1 MAKIKIYNNDTNR
14 METYYRGEQE
24 AMPYVTGRTLTV
36 KEFRGSSNSNLL
48 WTEKRAMLAWNSQR
62 YIYGKPI
69 KVGYAFRRP
78 WEGGHSTL
86 SQHYAGLAFDVGQ
99 TLTTTTERNNLY
111 NSAVNSGVWTYVEP
125 QILTPTWI
133 HFDKRRGNPACS
145 TGGYPQIQVGSR
157 GAYVMIA
164 QDDLNTLGYK
174 TGGLDG
180 IFGSNTQTAV
190 RNYQQNK
197 GLAVDGIIGCN
208 TWRSLQEDVLGKGKT
223 STTID

>member
-99 TLTTTTERNNLY
+99 TLTTTERNNLY

-145 TGGYPQIQVGSR
+145 TGGYPQIQMGSR

-190 RNYQQNK
+190 KNYQQNK

>member
-24 AMPYVTGRTLTV
+24 TMPYVTGRTLTV

-99 TLTTTTERNNLY
+99 TLTTTERNNLY

-145 TGGYPQIQVGSR
+145 TGGYPQIQMGSR

-190 RNYQQNK
+190 RNYQPNK
-197 GLAVDGIIGCN
+197 GLAVDGIVGCN

>member
-99 TLTTTTERNNLY
+99 TLTTTERNNLY

-145 TGGYPQIQVGSR
+145 TGGYPQIQLGSR

-190 RNYQQNK
+190 KSYQQNK

>member
-99 TLTTTTERNNLY
+99 TLTTTERNNLY

-145 TGGYPQIQVGSR
+145 TGGYPQIQMGSR

-174 TGGLDG
+174 TGGLDR

-190 RNYQQNK
+190 KNYQQNK

>member
-24 AMPYVTGRTLTV
+24 AMPYVTGRTLIV

-99 TLTTTTERNNLY
+99 TLTTTERNNLY

-145 TGGYPQIQVGSR
+145 TGGYPQIQMGSR

>member
-99 TLTTTTERNNLY
+99 TLTTTERNNLY

-145 TGGYPQIQVGSR
+145 TGGYPQIQIGSR

-190 RNYQQNK
+190 KSYQQNK
-197 GLAVDGIIGCN
+197 GLAVDGIVGCN

>member
-24 AMPYVTGRTLTV
+24 TMPYVTGRTLTV

-99 TLTTTTERNNLY
+99 TLTTTERNNLY

-145 TGGYPQIQVGSR
+145 TGGYPQIQMGSR

-197 GLAVDGIIGCN
+197 GLAVDGIVGCN
-208 TWRSLQEDVLGKGKT
+208 TWRSHQEDVLGKGKT

>member
-99 TLTTTTERNNLY
+99 TLSTIERNNLY

-145 TGGYPQIQVGSR
+145 TGGYPQIQMGSR

>member
-99 TLTTTTERNNLY
+99 TLTTTERNNLY

-145 TGGYPQIQVGSR
+145 TGGYPQIQMGSR

-190 RNYQQNK
+190 RSYQQNK

>member
-99 TLTTTTERNNLY
+99 TLTTTERNNLY

-145 TGGYPQIQVGSR
+145 TGGYPQIQMGSR

-180 IFGSNTQTAV
+180 IFGSNTQIAV
-190 RNYQQNK
+190 KNYQQNK

>member
-99 TLTTTTERNNLY
+99 TLTTTERNNLY

-190 RNYQQNK
+190 KNYQQNK

>member
-99 TLTTTTERNNLY
+99 TLTTTERNNLY

-190 RNYQQNK
+190 RSYQQNK

>member
-99 TLTTTTERNNLY
+99 TLTTTERNNLY

-145 TGGYPQIQVGSR
+145 TGGYPQIQMGSR

-197 GLAVDGIIGCN
+197 GLAVDGIVGCN
-208 TWRSLQEDVLGKGKT
+208 TWRSLQEDVLGK
-223 STTID
+223 

>member
-36 KEFRGSSNSNLL
+36 KEFRGSSTSNLL

-99 TLTTTTERNNLY
+99 TLTTTERNNLY

-145 TGGYPQIQVGSR
+145 TGGYPQIQMGSR

-190 RNYQQNK
+190 KNYQQNK

>member
-99 TLTTTTERNNLY
+99 TLTTTERNNLY

-145 TGGYPQIQVGSR
+145 TGGYPQIQMGSR

-190 RNYQQNK
+190 KSYQQNK
-197 GLAVDGIIGCN
+197 GLAVDGIVGCN

>member
-24 AMPYVTGRTLTV
+24 TMPYVTGRTLTV

-99 TLTTTTERNNLY
+99 TLTTTERNNLY

-145 TGGYPQIQVGSR
+145 TGGYPQIQMGSR

-174 TGGLDG
+174 TGGL
-180 IFGSNTQTAV
+180 
-190 RNYQQNK
+190 RNIWKQYTNSSK
-197 GLAVDGIIGCN
+197 ELSA
-208 TWRSLQEDVLGKGKT
+208 K
-223 STTID
+223 

>member
-99 TLTTTTERNNLY
+99 TLTTTERNNLY

-145 TGGYPQIQVGSR
+145 TGGYPQIQMGSR

-180 IFGSNTQTAV
+180 IFGSNTQIAV
-190 RNYQQNK
+190 KSYQQNK

>member
-99 TLTTTTERNNLY
+99 TLSTIERNNLY

-145 TGGYPQIQVGSR
+145 TGGYPQIQMGSR
-157 GAYVMIA
+157 GAYVMIV

-190 RNYQQNK
+190 KNYQQNK

>member
-99 TLTTTTERNNLY
+99 TLTTTERNNLY

-145 TGGYPQIQVGSR
+145 TGGYPQIQLGSR

-180 IFGSNTQTAV
+180 IFGSNTQIAV
-190 RNYQQNK
+190 KSYQQNK

>member
-86 SQHYAGLAFDVGQ
+86 SQHYAGLAFDVGL
-99 TLTTTTERNNLY
+99 TLTTTERNNLY

-145 TGGYPQIQVGSR
+145 TGGYPQIQMGSR

-190 RNYQQNK
+190 KSYQQNK

>member
-99 TLTTTTERNNLY
+99 TLTTIERNNLY

-145 TGGYPQIQVGSR
+145 TGGYPQIQMGSR

-180 IFGSNTQTAV
+180 IFGSNTQIAV
-190 RNYQQNK
+190 KNYQQNK

>member
-1 MAKIKIYNNDTNR
+1 MHLEDHGKGDT
-14 METYYRGEQE
+14 
-24 AMPYVTGRTLTV
+24 
-36 KEFRGSSNSNLL
+36 
-48 WTEKRAMLAWNSQR
+48 
-62 YIYGKPI
+62 
-69 KVGYAFRRP
+69 
-78 WEGGHSTL
+78 
-86 SQHYAGLAFDVGQ
+86 QHYAGLAFDVGQ
-99 TLTTTTERNNLY
+99 TLTTTERNNLY

-145 TGGYPQIQVGSR
+145 TGGYPQIQMGSR

-190 RNYQQNK
+190 KNYQQNK

>member
-99 TLTTTTERNNLY
+99 TLTTTERNNLY

-190 RNYQQNK
+190 KSYQQNK
-197 GLAVDGIIGCN
+197 GLAVDGIVGCN

>member
-24 AMPYVTGRTLTV
+24 TMPYVTGRTLTV

-99 TLTTTTERNNLY
+99 TLTTTERNNLY

-145 TGGYPQIQVGSR
+145 TGGYPQIQMGSR

-190 RNYQQNK
+190 KNYQQNK

>member
-99 TLTTTTERNNLY
+99 TLTTTERNNLY

-125 QILTPTWI
+125 KILTPTWI

-145 TGGYPQIQVGSR
+145 TGGYPQIQMGSR

>member
-99 TLTTTTERNNLY
+99 TLTTTERNNLY

-145 TGGYPQIQVGSR
+145 TGGYPQIQMGSR

-190 RNYQQNK
+190 KNYQQNK

-223 STTID
+223 STTIH

>member
-99 TLTTTTERNNLY
+99 TLTTTERNNLY

-208 TWRSLQEDVLGKGKT
+208 TWKSLQEDVLGKGKT

>member
-24 AMPYVTGRTLTV
+24 TMPYVTGRTLTV

-48 WTEKRAMLAWNSQR
+48 WTEKSAMLAWNSQR

-99 TLTTTTERNNLY
+99 TLTTTERNNLY

-145 TGGYPQIQVGSR
+145 TGGYPQIQMGSR

-197 GLAVDGIIGCN
+197 GLAVDGIVGCN

>member
-36 KEFRGSSNSNLL
+36 KEFRESSNSNLL

-99 TLTTTTERNNLY
+99 TLTTTERNNLY
-111 NSAVNSGVWTYVEP
+111 NSAVNSGVWTYVE
-125 QILTPTWI
+125 T
-133 HFDKRRGNPACS
+133 FA
-145 TGGYPQIQVGSR
+145 QVF
-157 GAYVMIA
+157 
-164 QDDLNTLGYK
+164 K
-174 TGGLDG
+174 T
-180 IFGSNTQTAV
+180 I
-190 RNYQQNK
+190 
-197 GLAVDGIIGCN
+197 
-208 TWRSLQEDVLGKGKT
+208 
-223 STTID
+223 

>member
-86 SQHYAGLAFDVGQ
+86 SQHYADLAFDVGQ
-99 TLTTTTERNNLY
+99 TLTTTERNNLY

-145 TGGYPQIQVGSR
+145 TGGYPQIQMGSR

>member
-99 TLTTTTERNNLY
+99 TLTTTERNNLY

-145 TGGYPQIQVGSR
+145 TGGYPQIQMGSR

-174 TGGLDG
+174 TRGLDG
-180 IFGSNTQTAV
+180 IFGSNTQIAV
-190 RNYQQNK
+190 KNYQQNK

>member
-1 MAKIKIYNNDTNR
+1 MAKIKIYNNDANR

-99 TLTTTTERNNLY
+99 TLTTTERNNLY

>member
-99 TLTTTTERNNLY
+99 TLTTIERNNLY

-190 RNYQQNK
+190 KSYQQNK

>member
-99 TLTTTTERNNLY
+99 TLTTTERNNLY

-145 TGGYPQIQVGSR
+145 TGGYPQIQMGSR

-208 TWRSLQEDVLGKGKT
+208 TWRSIQEDVLGKGKT